1 MDKVGMTTD
10 ACNFSHSPYL
20 DTHLTLDHDA
30 TPSVGVASPWRR
42 KSNKIKP
49 GKLTYCKGTGC
60 VTDGKLSHMRASA
73 REGRWRGIT
82 LLL

>member
-1 MDKVGMTTD
+1 MAKVGMPTD

-20 DTHLTLDHDA
+20 DTYLTVDHDA

-49 GKLTYCKGTGC
+49 WQVDMLGLIRSWAGA
-60 VTDGKLSHMRASA
+60 VRVWRDGSECQLAS
-73 REGRWRGIT
+73 RVM
-82 LLL
+82 